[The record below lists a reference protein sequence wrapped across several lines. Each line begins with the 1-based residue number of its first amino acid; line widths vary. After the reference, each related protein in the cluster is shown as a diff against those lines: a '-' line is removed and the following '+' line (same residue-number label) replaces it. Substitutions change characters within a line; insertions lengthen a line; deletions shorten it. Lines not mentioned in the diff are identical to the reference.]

1 MEQVVQRAWHISI
14 INKENIPGQ
23 ALNSLITASFAVLW
37 QCLGLSAALLLHTSP
52 QDMFVIPSGSLHQ
65 HGYRHGP
72 FCSAPLHRLAH
83 AGACRRTNRYMK
95 PCISAMGIIESLT
108 QRRNL
113 KVERSVCKPCI
124 FFNITCSAL
133 QSLITTLICALY
145 LCRVDSSLSIL
156 FLLNFSA
163 FQTGGLE
170 WLLCFQRCLM
180 FPVCQ
185 LLH

>member
-1 MEQVVQRAWHISI
+1 MAV
-14 INKENIPGQ
+14 PGPVC
-23 ALNSLITASFAVLW
+23 STI
-37 QCLGLSAALLLHTSP
+37 AAH
-52 QDMFVIPSGSLHQ
+52 QPSGHVCDPIGSLHQ

-163 FQTGGLE
+163 FQTGGFE